1 MSIDSFSDNNIFSFG
16 SLKSVGNHMISK
28 HHHSLFEI
36 YYLVSGK
43 CRYFIDNKTY
53 EILPGDIVLIPEEI
67 IHRTD
72 YCGGAHERLLI
83 NCSRRFIP
91 ESVVPKLNAMIY
103 HYRNPEIT
111 KKIYSLMKEIENE
124 YSNPDEYTKDALLY
138 FTGEIFLT
146 LARAGNTIK
155 TEENEPCAFIG
166 EVVRYIQSNF
176 MSEIRL
182 SDMASKHSVS
192 SEHLSRTFK
201 KKTGFGFNEYITLI
215 RLQKAEYMLK
225 EETPKSVSEIAYLC
239 GFNDSNYFSDK
250 FKKTYGVS
258 PLKFKQNFK

>member
-1 MSIDSFSDNNIFSFG
+1 MTNANFYDSSIFYFG
-16 SLKSVGNHMISK
+16 NVKGVGNHMISK

-72 YCGGAHERLLI
+72 YGGGEHERLLI
-83 NCSRRFIP
+83 NCSRRFMP
-91 ESVVPKLNAMIY
+91 ESVVSKLNSMIY
-103 HYRNPEIT
+103 HYRNPDVT
-111 KKIYSLMKEIENE
+111 KKIYGLMKEIENE
-124 YSNPDEYTKDALLY
+124 YTNPDEYTKDALLY
-138 FTGEIFLT
+138 YTGEIFLT

-155 TEENEPCAFIG
+155 TDDFEPCAFIG
-166 EVVRYIQSNF
+166 DLIRYIQANF
-176 MSEIRL
+176 MSEIKL
-182 SDMASKHSVS
+182 SDMANKYSVS
-192 SEHLSRTFK
+192 PEHLSRTFK
-201 KKTGFGFNEYITLI
+201 KKTGFGFNEYVTLI

-225 EETPKSVSEIAYLC
+225 EESPKSVSEIAYCC

-250 FKKTYGVS
+250 FKRAYGIS
-258 PLKFKQNFK
+258 PLKYKQTFK